1 MGMEDLHLLPSPTYT
16 PSIDS
21 PGGVVLR
28 GLVETI
34 EALVVPALF

>member
-1 MGMEDLHLLPSPTYT
+1 MGMEDLHLLPSPTHT

-21 PGGVVLR
+21 PGGVVLG
-28 GLVETI
+28 GLVETV